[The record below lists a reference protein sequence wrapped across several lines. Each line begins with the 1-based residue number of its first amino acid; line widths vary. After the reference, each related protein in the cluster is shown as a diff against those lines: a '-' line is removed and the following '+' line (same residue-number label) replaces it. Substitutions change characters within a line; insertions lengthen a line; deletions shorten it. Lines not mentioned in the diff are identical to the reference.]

1 MIDKKIKIKT
11 DECLNCINKPCS
23 KKGCPLENDI
33 PNFIRL
39 VKEEKIEEAYKILS
53 ETTVLS
59 SICGRVC
66 PHKKQCEGSCVK
78 GIKSNPVN
86 IGDIEAYIGDTAIKE
101 NFKISTKREENVE
114 NKCQTIKEKQVA
126 IIGGGPAGLTCA
138 AFLAM
143 NNINVTIYEKYNYLG
158 GLLIHGIPN
167 FRLDKEIVNQTIN
180 KILDLGIKV
189 KYNSELNKNI
199 FLEELE
205 SKYDAIFLSFGA
217 NISSKTGIEGEDI
230 LGVYGGNELLEFNN
244 HPKYEEK
251 IVLVNGGGNVA
262 IDVARTVKRLG
273 AKEVKIVYRR
283 SKKEMPAE
291 ESEVEIAEKEGIK
304 ILYQNNILKIF
315 QDEKGKVKQAELI
328 KTELV
333 KKEGEERLSPVNIPN
348 SNYYEKADY
357 IIMAIGSEP
366 EAFVKKLGLE
376 LNKWGNIKINEK
388 GQTSNQKIYAGGDLA
403 GCKGTIA
410 WAAKSGRD
418 AAKNIIEYL
427 KENEA

>member
-143 NNINVTIYEKYNYLG
+143 NNIKVTIYEKYNYLG

-244 HPKYEEK
+244 HPKYEDK